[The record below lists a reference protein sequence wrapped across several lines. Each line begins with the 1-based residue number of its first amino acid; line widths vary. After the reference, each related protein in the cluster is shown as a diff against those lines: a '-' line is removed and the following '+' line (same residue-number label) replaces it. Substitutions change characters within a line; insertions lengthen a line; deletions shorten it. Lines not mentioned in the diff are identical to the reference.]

1 MIALENEKRFLYQW
15 ELNQRVMID
24 GFTPG
29 TRVEFSARYD
39 CKNSAIPVSSY
50 EEGGHVYAPI
60 PNILLQSDG
69 YIRVYVNPSSGDP
82 QKPQE
87 KEFRVIRREKP
98 ENYEYSETPSL
109 SINNKIDKYWGEGN
123 KGKALV
129 IGDDGYVT
137 TSSTSGQV
145 VGGISAEDDGQGN
158 VTITLPD
165 SLEAVDDGIG
175 NVIIRQRW

>member
-1 MIALENEKRFLYQW
+1 MIALEKGKRFLYQW
-15 ELNQRVMID
+15 ELNQRVIVD

-69 YIRVYVNPSSGDP
+69 YIRVYVNPSPGDP
-82 QKPQE
+82 QNPQE

-109 SINNKIDKYWGEGN
+109 SINNKIDKYWGSEN

-137 TSSTSGQV
+137 ASTASGQV
-145 VGGISAEDDGQGN
+145 NSGISAKDDGKGN
-158 VTITLPD
+158 VTISLPG
-165 SLEAVDDGIG
+165 SLKAVDDGIG
-175 NVIIRQRW
+175 NVFIR

>member
-69 YIRVYVNPSSGDP
+69 YIRCYVNPSSGDP

-109 SINNKIDKYWGEGN
+109 SIDTKLDKYWGSEN
-123 KGKALV
+123 KGKTLV
-129 IGDDGYVT
+129 IGMDGYVT
-137 TSSTSGQV
+137 STKGQV
-145 VGGISAEDDGQGN
+145 DSGISAKDDGKGN
-158 VTITLPD
+158 VTITLPGG
-165 SLEAVDDGIG
+165 LTAVDDGIG
-175 NVIIRQRW
+175 NVLIV